1 MNRRAFIR
9 RAGWVS
15 TGLIFVPKLLRA
27 DNVTNFV
34 DGQGIGLGQVISIT
48 PSGSGGGGGG
58 WVLIGSGIVAAS
70 TDQVSVTTSPYNTTG
85 ASLIVIVETAN
96 TAKAPTD
103 SKGNTYTLRADGTQS
118 FGNAHSYIYAC
129 ESPIT
134 DVSQTF
140 SVAGANA
147 PALCVMAFSGGIG
160 TFDQSNHGFN
170 DLTTTVQPGS
180 VTPTTNGEL
189 IITGIGYGVGTSAS
203 VDSGFTPLN
212 SAPGSHSTGGA
223 MAYLVQA
230 VAAAINPTWTVGAA
244 DKCTAVIATFKK

>member
-34 DGQGIGLGQVISIT
+34 AGQGIGLGETISTT
-48 PSGSGGGGGG
+48 PSGSGGGG
-58 WVLIGSGIVAAS
+58 WSLIGSGIVAAS
-70 TDQVSVTTSPYNTTG
+70 TDQVSVTTAPYNTVG

-129 ESPIT
+129 TSPIT
-134 DVSQTF
+134 DAAQTF
-140 SVAGANA
+140 SVAGANS

-160 TFDQSNHGFN
+160 TFDQANHGFN

-180 VTPTTNGEL
+180 VTPTASGEL
-189 IITGIGYGVGTSAS
+189 IITGIGYGAGTSAS
-203 VDSGFTPLN
+203 VDSGFNTPLN

-244 DKCTAVIATFKK
+244 DKCTAVIATFEK